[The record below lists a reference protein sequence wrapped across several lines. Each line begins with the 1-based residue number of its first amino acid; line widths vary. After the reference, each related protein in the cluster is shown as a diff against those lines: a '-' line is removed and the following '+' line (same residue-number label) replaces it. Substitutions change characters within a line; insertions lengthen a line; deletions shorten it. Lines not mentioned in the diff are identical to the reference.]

1 MRFRLLLI
9 LSSLLLLSVNSR
21 AEEDKYIF
29 EHIQTSHHWINDIF
43 QDSDGFIWVSCRN
56 GLYRHYGD
64 GPDDYETI
72 QDGNIFYDITQDADG
87 NIWVMSR
94 EGLVMC
100 DPKTAVMHDP
110 VATTDYLRAESW
122 IDCFEVDGMN
132 NFWWNDESG
141 RIWIGTLSGG
151 VQVIDPVTYRIKTF
165 TSATSGLS
173 NDAVLDIE
181 YSDCIVL
188 SHDMSIFSIA
198 FSNLDYFS
206 VHDMPLY
213 YRMEGLSQEWL
224 PTDSHAGK
232 AEEYCSE

>member
-9 LSSLLLLSVNSR
+9 LSSLLLLSVNS
-21 AEEDKYIF
+21 
-29 EHIQTSHHWINDIF
+29 
-43 QDSDGFIWVSCRN
+43 
-56 GLYRHYGD
+56 
-64 GPDDYETI
+64 
-72 QDGNIFYDITQDADG
+72 
-87 NIWVMSR
+87 
-94 EGLVMC
+94 
-100 DPKTAVMHDP
+100 
-110 VATTDYLRAESW
+110 RAESW

-198 FSNLDYFS
+198 FSNLDCFS